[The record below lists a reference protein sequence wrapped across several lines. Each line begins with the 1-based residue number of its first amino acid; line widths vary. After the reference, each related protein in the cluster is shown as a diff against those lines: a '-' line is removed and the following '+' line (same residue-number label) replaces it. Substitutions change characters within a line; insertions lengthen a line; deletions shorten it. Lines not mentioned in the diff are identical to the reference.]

1 MGFIGGIAK
10 SIGNI
15 VKPLAQSAIKAI
27 APKAIDTLKN
37 IVGSGFDSLVG
48 KAKDLVGKLP
58 IVGPLASGLVDK
70 LAPGLKNLGL
80 GALEKGLTG
89 LVEKF
94 TGTSI
99 GGQNVVPGTLAERAQ
114 ASVAA
119 VSSAATA
126 GVASAS
132 SAATASVGGSGAN
145 SAFSSLGATGG
156 GVNDTPN
163 ADKQIAEAGLDPNSK
178 EAKQLRAQERA
189 TNIAQA
195 FAMISQML
203 QLQRQT
209 LQTITQNIR

>member
-1 MGFIGGIAK
+1 MGFLGKVISGAAKFIA
-10 SIGNI
+10 
-15 VKPLAQSAIKAI
+15 PLAQSAIKAI

-48 KAKDLVGKLP
+48 GAKNLLGQLP

-94 TGTSI
+94 TGTNI
-99 GGQNVVPGTLAERAQ
+99 GGQNVVAGTLAERGA

-119 VSSAATA
+119 AATAAGA
-126 GVASAS
+126 GVASTAA
-132 SAATASVGGSGAN
+132 AATAVSGGAAD
-145 SAFSSLGATGG
+145 SAFSGLGATGG
-156 GVNDTPN
+156 NVNGTPN
-163 ADKQIAEAGLDPNSK
+163 ADKQISEAGLDPNSK